1 MKAVVNWQGKV
12 SFEVETGSGHR
23 LLLDGPPAHGGENRG
38 PRPMEMVLAG
48 TGGCASLNVV
58 RILEKAR
65 QQISDC
71 RCELTAEREEGA
83 IPAVFTRVHL
93 HFVVTGPALK
103 EVQVAKA
110 INLTADKYCSA
121 IAMLVN
127 GGVEVTHSHA
137 LVAE

>member
-1 MKAVVNWQGKV
+1 MKAVVNWQGAV

-23 LLLDGPPAHGGENRG
+23 LKLDGPPAQGGENQG
-38 PRPMEMVLAG
+38 PRPMEMLLAG

-58 RILEKAR
+58 RILTKAR

-71 RCELTAEREEGA
+71 RCELSAEREEGA

-93 HFVVTGPALK
+93 HFVITGHDLKAL
-103 EVQVAKA
+103 QVEKA
-110 INLTADKYCSA
+110 LTLTVDKYCSA
-121 IAMLVN
+121 LAMLAN
-127 GGVEVTHSHA
+127 GGVAVSHSYA

>member
-23 LLLDGPPAHGGENRG
+23 MLLDGPPAHGGENRG

-83 IPAVFTRVHL
+83 IPAVFTRIHL
-93 HFVVTGPALK
+93 HFVVAGPALK

-127 GGVEVTHSHA
+127 GGVEVTHSHE
-137 LVAE
+137 LVTE